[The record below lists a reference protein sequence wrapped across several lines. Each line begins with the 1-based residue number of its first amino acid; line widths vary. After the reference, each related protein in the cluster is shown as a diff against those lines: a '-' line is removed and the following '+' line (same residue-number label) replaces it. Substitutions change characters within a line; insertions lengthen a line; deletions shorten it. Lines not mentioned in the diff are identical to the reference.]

1 MTLLAG
7 CLSPEVVR
15 KIEGAPGQEGTGIF
29 LSRLPETIRI
39 LATYQASEDQAEEA
53 RNRARRIFAQIEND
67 IAMGHRKEAPRFLAV
82 HTLSDERIRGEA
94 AMALWDTHT
103 EEIVGNNIYDVEA
116 LPLVDQLA
124 RLDGYTALY
133 AGP

>member
-7 CLSPEVVR
+7 CLSPEAVR
-15 KIEGAPGQEGTGIF
+15 KIEGTPGQEGTGVF

-39 LATYQASEDQAEEA
+39 LATYEASESQAEEA
-53 RNRARRIFAQIEND
+53 RTRARRIFAQIEND
-67 IAMGHRKEAPRFLAV
+67 IAMGRRKEAPRFLAV
-82 HTLSDERIRGEA
+82 QTLSDERTQGKA

-103 EEIVGNNIYDVEA
+103 EEIVGNNIYDVEE

-124 RLDGYTALY
+124 MWDGYTALY